1 MKVNVSGHKL
11 NLIKQCRA
19 GTVPLFLFALERQVK
34 LHADYQDASG
44 VGNEKYCFPSV
55 DFYTPTGVITLLWLF
70 NYLVVHCPELKPP
83 ENGYFV
89 QNVCNNYFNAACGIR
104 CKAGFDL
111 VGSSIRL
118 CQPNGQWSG
127 SEATCRGMDVCLQS
141 LFLQG

>member
-1 MKVNVSGHKL
+1 M
-11 NLIKQCRA
+11 Q
-19 GTVPLFLFALERQVK
+19 LE
-34 LHADYQDASG
+34 LEM
-44 VGNEKYCFPSV
+44 EKKKKCFPSV
-55 DFYTPTGVITLLWLF
+55 ACYIPAGVITLLWLF

-127 SEATCRGMDVCLQS
+127 SEATCRGMDVCLKSHFLLGS
-141 LFLQG
+141 LVLKSDLL

>member
-1 MKVNVSGHKL
+1 MSLQNSRSTKV
-11 NLIKQCRA
+11 Q
-19 GTVPLFLFALERQVK
+19 LE
-34 LHADYQDASG
+34 LEM
-44 VGNEKYCFPSV
+44 EKKKKCFPSV
-55 DFYTPTGVITLLWLF
+55 ACYIPAGVITLLWLF

-127 SEATCRGMDVCLQS
+127 SEATCRGMDVCLKSHFLLGS
-141 LFLQG
+141 LVLKSDLL